1 MSLHRRA
8 LIAGAAAGLAAPA
21 TARPRI
27 DFARLEAESG
37 GRLGVHAVNVGSG
50 RSFGHRAQER
60 FAMCSTFKGLLA
72 GAVLSRVDAGQERLD
87 RIIPI
92 SAGDLVSHAPVT
104 GKHVGRGL
112 PIAALCAATVEVS
125 DNPAAN
131 LLLNTM
137 GGPAGFTAFVRT
149 LGDDIT
155 RLDRFETELNS
166 AIAGDPRDTTTP
178 AAVLRSYRELLLGRA
193 LSNPSRA
200 QLSAWMGRA
209 STGLQKIRKHAPLDW
224 RAGDKTGS
232 GANGTSNDVAIL
244 RPPEGPPLLVAVY
257 ITGSTKPPAAR
268 DAVMA
273 EIGRLAVERLG

>member
-1 MSLHRRA
+1 VSLLRRS
-8 LIAGAAAGLAAPA
+8 LIAGAAAALAAPA
-21 TARPRI
+21 KGRARI

-50 RSFGHRAQER
+50 RSFGHRADER

-72 GAVLSRVDAGQERLD
+72 GAVLARADAGQERLD

-92 SAGDLVSHAPVT
+92 SAGDLVPHAPVT
-104 GKHVGRGL
+104 GKHVGQGL
-112 PIAALCAATVEVS
+112 PIGALCAATVEVS

-131 LLLNTM
+131 LLLNTL
-137 GGPAGFTAFVRT
+137 GGPVGFTAFVRT
-149 LGDDIT
+149 LGDNVT

-166 AIAGDPRDTTTP
+166 AIAGDLRDTTTP

-193 LSNPSRA
+193 LKGPSRA
-200 QLSAWMGRA
+200 QLSAWMARA
-209 STGLQKIRKHAPLDW
+209 TTGLHKIRKHAPLDW
-224 RAGDKTGS
+224 RTGDKTGN

-257 ITGSTKPPAAR
+257 ITASTKPLAAR

-273 EIGRLAVERLG
+273 EVGRLAIEGLA